1 MPGRR
6 EARQRSKVLLMID
19 DASFGAALEKGLGAA
34 YHTVF
39 VPAGSAIQ
47 KVFDEVPHLIVL
59 DEDWS
64 GGEGR
69 NLALGIKEDVVL
81 KSIPVILLV
90 RHADVRYAGFEE
102 PIDLYFEKGRDI
114 RHLLLSI
121 EEMIG
126 KNSNELDLNPLT
138 HLPGTHST
146 VLEIEKTVQQRR
158 AFSFCCLDLSDLGA
172 FNAAYGDARG
182 DDVIVMM
189 ANILRE
195 VLKASRRD
203 DFVGHLGG
211 DKFIV
216 LTDPEHATAFTQELI
231 RRFDERI
238 TDFYDSVDRSR
249 GYFLLPGA
257 DGVLTRIPIMTI
269 MVAIVE
275 AERGVRLEITRI
287 GRIAAELRKSMK
299 PLRASCYLS
308 YGEVRDAQRHQLEV
322 HFPTRGDSVWVPGLL
337 ATTDRDAALLEDI
350 LKGRKIQTVF
360 QPIIELK
367 TRRITGYEA
376 LTRCAVFGEHPER
389 LFARAR
395 DLGLVEE
402 LDRLC
407 VDSALESAQ
416 ALPAGQKLFLNINL
430 ETLIDSRRMD
440 EIFRHKGAIGF
451 KSIVIE
457 VTEQSILRSFEKL
470 KDALLDLKE
479 QGVGVAIDDV
489 GGGAV
494 SLRDVAVLRPDYI
507 KFDRSL
513 IRQIDANITKQQIIL
528 SMLLFANGIQAMTT
542 AEGIETNAEFRTVQA
557 CGIHLGQGFY
567 FAKAGKAFPKVE
579 GNL

>member
-1 MPGRR
+1 
-6 EARQRSKVLLMID
+6 
-19 DASFGAALEKGLGAA
+19 
-34 YHTVF
+34 
-39 VPAGSAIQ
+39 
-47 KVFDEVPHLIVL
+47 
-59 DEDWS
+59 
-64 GGEGR
+64 
-69 NLALGIKEDVVL
+69 
-81 KSIPVILLV
+81 
-90 RHADVRYAGFEE
+90 
-102 PIDLYFEKGRDI
+102 
-114 RHLLLSI
+114 
-121 EEMIG
+121 
-126 KNSNELDLNPLT
+126 
-138 HLPGTHST
+138 
-146 VLEIEKTVQQRR
+146 
-158 AFSFCCLDLSDLGA
+158 
-172 FNAAYGDARG
+172 
-182 DDVIVMM
+182 
-189 ANILRE
+189 
-195 VLKASRRD
+195 
-203 DFVGHLGG
+203 
-211 DKFIV
+211 
-216 LTDPEHATAFTQELI
+216 
-231 RRFDERI
+231 
-238 TDFYDSVDRSR
+238 
-249 GYFLLPGA
+249 
-257 DGVLTRIPIMTI
+257 MTI